1 MKSGPARSPRLGY
14 RVLSLALR
22 RGEHDVLLGDIEE
35 CFSGLAKEKGE
46 AAARLWYWGQVM
58 RFLPAYILFS
68 ISWSVDMFKNY
79 LVTSLRNIKKHK
91 GYSFLNVLGL
101 AIGMAAC
108 LLVLLY
114 TRDELSWD
122 RYNKNADRI
131 CRVVVDLARQGTE
144 MTVAGAGAPVAAA
157 MIKGFPEVEDAVR
170 FNEAES
176 MLQVRYGDKQFRENR
191 AVHTDPSFFNIFS
204 VPLLTGDPG
213 TALTSPKTLVL
224 SRSTARKYFG
234 REDPIGKT
242 LQLSAESP
250 EDYRVTGVFE
260 DIPRASHFH
269 FDILISLSTLEAAGD
284 PMMTSWMSFN
294 FPTYFLLREGAS
306 VRDLE
311 RKLPSLI
318 SAHSETE
325 IRQLTGGSLADF
337 LSKTGMKLDYHLQ
350 PLTRIHLY
358 SASGLNDFE
367 PAGDIRSVLLFAT
380 VALFIL
386 ILAAVNFVNLSTAR
400 SAGRAKEV
408 GLRKVLGSFRGA
420 LVRQFLV
427 ESIVLSLMALA
438 IAVLIVRLAL
448 PIFSQLSGKE
458 LRMAA
463 LGQPVTAAIVM
474 ALTLAIGLLAGA
486 YPAFF
491 ISAFRPSPILR
502 GQPAGGVKGGRFRRA
517 LVVFQFAVS
526 AIMIVGTIVVSN
538 QLRFIQNKKLGF
550 NKSQVL
556 ILRHADLLGN
566 RAESLKEEM
575 LRFPQVLRASLS
587 SYLPVPSAR
596 AAMPV
601 ARQGDPDPRQAL
613 PISIWT
619 VDHEYIDTLEIK
631 IAAGRNFS
639 RQFPSDSQ
647 AVLLNE
653 AAVRHFGFDSPLGQ
667 PLAKVEVGPG
677 GPSDMRTVPYT
688 VVGVME
694 DFHYESLRD
703 LIGPLMVRLGPSR
716 GNLILRIKSDD
727 ITGTIGNLRRKWEAL
742 LPGEPFDYA
751 FLDESFDRMYRAELR
766 LGRTFGVFA
775 GLALFIGGLGLFG
788 LASFAAVK
796 RMREIGVHKVF
807 GATALDIVR
816 LLVREYVLLV
826 AVANLA
832 AWPVSFWLMSRWLN
846 GFAYRTGVGWEAFAA
861 TGALTLVIA
870 LLTVGYQ
877 SFKAASADPA
887 VVLKY
892 E

>member
-1 MKSGPARSPRLGY
+1 MKGGPARSPRLGH
-14 RVLSLALR
+14 RVLSLVLG

-46 AAARLWYWGQVM
+46 AAARLWYWGQVV
-58 RFLPAYILFS
+58 RFLPAYIFFS
-68 ISWSVDMFKNY
+68 ISWGVDMFKNY

-131 CRVVVDLARQGTE
+131 CRVVFELEREDRKMVG
-144 MTVAGAGAPVAAA
+144 AGVGAPVAAA

-170 FNEAES
+170 FSEVD
-176 MLQVRYGDKQFRENR
+176 LQVRCGEKQFRESR
-191 AVHTDPSFFNIFS
+191 AAYTDPSFFDIFS
-204 VPLLTGDPG
+204 VPLLKGDRE
-213 TALTSPKTLVL
+213 TALSSPKTLAL
-224 SRSTARKYFG
+224 SRSTALKYFG
-234 REDPIGKT
+234 REDPVGKS
-242 LQLSAESP
+242 LQLLDEKP

-269 FDILISLSTLEAAGD
+269 FDILISLATLEAAGE
-284 PMMTSWMSFN
+284 PTMTSWMTFN
-294 FPTYFLLREGAS
+294 YPTYFLLREGAS
-306 VRDLE
+306 LPGLE
-311 RKLPSLI
+311 AKLPSLI
-318 SAHSETE
+318 STHSETE
-325 IRQLTGGSLADF
+325 MRQLSGGSYADF
-337 LSKTGMKLDYHLQ
+337 LSKTGMKIDYHLQ

-358 SASGLNDFE
+358 SPAGLGDFE
-367 PAGDIRSVLLFAT
+367 PAGDIKSVYLFAT

-427 ESIVLSLMALA
+427 ESLVLSLMALA
-438 IAVLIVRLAL
+438 IAVLIVRFVL
-448 PIFSQLSGKE
+448 PVFEQISGKE
-458 LRMAA
+458 LRFAA

-502 GQPAGGVKGGRFRRA
+502 GQLAGGVKRGRFRRA

-526 AIMIVGTIVVSN
+526 VVMIVGTFVVSG
-538 QLRFIQNKKLGF
+538 QLRFIQTKKLGF
-550 NKSQVL
+550 NKDQVL
-556 ILRHADLLGN
+556 ILRRASLLGN
-566 RAESLKEEM
+566 RAETLKEEM
-575 LRFPQVLRASLS
+575 LTFPQVLKASLS
-587 SYLPVPSAR
+587 SYLPVPSSQTF
-596 AAMPV
+596 MPV
-601 ARQGDPDPRQAL
+601 AREGDPNPGLAL
-613 PISIWT
+613 PISVWT
-619 VDHEYIDTLEIK
+619 VDHDYLDTLEIK
-631 IAAGRNFS
+631 IADGRNFS

-647 AVLLNE
+647 AVLLNQ
-653 AAVRHFGFDSPLGQ
+653 AAVRHFRFDSPLGQ
-667 PLAKVEVGPG
+667 TLLRVEVGPG
-677 GPSDMRTVPYT
+677 GPSSRRTVPYA
-688 VVGVME
+688 VVGVVE

-703 LIGPLMVRLGPSR
+703 VIRPLVMTLGPSR
-716 GNLILRIKSDD
+716 GNLILRIKTDD
-727 ITGTIGNLRRKWEAL
+727 VSGTIGILRQKWETL
-742 LPGEPFDYA
+742 LPGEPFEYA
-751 FLDESFDRMYRAELR
+751 FLDERFDRMYRSELR
-766 LGRTFGVFA
+766 LGRTFGIFA

-788 LASFAAVK
+788 LASFAAIK

-807 GATALDIVR
+807 GATVLDIVR

-826 AVANLA
+826 ALANLA
-832 AWPVSFWLMSRWLN
+832 AWPIAFWLMSRWLD
-846 GFAYRTGVGWEAFAA
+846 GFAYRTGIGWGVFVA
-861 TGALTLVIA
+861 TGALTLAIA

-887 VVLKY
+887 AVLKY